1 MSSEVFLQQLSPEI
15 LEKIK
20 QGEVFFN
27 LFWGAGDIEN
37 PENWE
42 EEIEEKFFLSDNDRL
57 RISRESSADI
67 ASILAERKKYESPDL
82 GVDWSTI
89 HDFLTGEEGSFDVP
103 YLVSEMDVDGSNVVL
118 VNAFFGANKI
128 RYDGTVNYLT
138 PEQVRQVADV
148 LAEIANNVD
157 ERLVLLGLDWYLEDL
172 TDDDGNC
179 WFGDYF
185 QGFVNYYNDAAANNN
200 AMLMVGSF

>member
-15 LEKIK
+15 LKKIE

-27 LFWGAGDIEN
+27 LFWGAKDIEN

-42 EEIEEKFFLSDNDRL
+42 EEIEEQFVLSDNDRL

-82 GVDWSTI
+82 GVDWNTI

-103 YLVSEMDVDGSNVVL
+103 YLISEMEIDGSNVVL
-118 VNAFFGANKI
+118 VNAFFGANKM
-128 RYDGTVNYLT
+128 RYDSTVNYLT
-138 PEQVRQVADV
+138 SEQVRQVADV
-148 LAEIANNVD
+148 LTKILSNFE
-157 ERLVLLGLDWYLEDL
+157 ERLSLLGLDWYLEDL
-172 TDDDGNC
+172 TDDDGTC

-185 QGFVNYYNDAAANNN
+185 QNFVNYYNDAAANNN